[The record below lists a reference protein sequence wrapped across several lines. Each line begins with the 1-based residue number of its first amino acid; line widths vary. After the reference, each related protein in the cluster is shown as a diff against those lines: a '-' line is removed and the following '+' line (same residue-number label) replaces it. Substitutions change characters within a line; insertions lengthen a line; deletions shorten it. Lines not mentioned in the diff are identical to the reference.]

1 MSLPVL
7 FVRCKINLERGRWC
21 LSPVSAGPRYLL
33 STTRLPGTMDDLNP
47 ADFTALQPYLNPVR
61 VKRGLREQV
70 LDDASGLFPCG
81 LVLFE
86 DN

>member
-1 MSLPVL
+1 
-7 FVRCKINLERGRWC
+7 
-21 LSPVSAGPRYLL
+21 LL

-47 ADFTALQPYLNPVR
+47 ADFTAPQPYFNPVR

-70 LDDASGLFPCG
+70 LDDAAGLFPCG

>member
-1 MSLPVL
+1 
-7 FVRCKINLERGRWC
+7 
-21 LSPVSAGPRYLL
+21 LL
-33 STTRLPGTMDDLNP
+33 STTRLPGTMDHLNP
-47 ADFTALQPYLNPVR
+47 ADFTAAQPYLNPVR

-70 LDDASGLFPCG
+70 LDDAAGLFPCG